1 MRGIEHISAA
11 TELYVLYHNFI
22 STCGERK
29 PRSSID
35 TLAYVFLGNHLD
47 AAMFPRNGLLIS
59 RFRSC
64 LDDMCAIIYANQSCS
79 ADPFYIARGYGGGG
93 GGGTLVSAK
102 SAEGRRNL

>member
-64 LDDMCAIIYANQSCS
+64 LDDMCAIIYANQSCPIQPIRFIS
-79 ADPFYIARGYGGGG
+79 RE
-93 GGGTLVSAK
+93 GTGEGE
-102 SAEGRRNL
+102 AEGH